1 MDAYGKAAALDA
13 QDWEALWY
21 LGQLQTRAG
30 YLPAA
35 KKSYESLLARKE
47 SIENPSCIHWSYF
60 LLGDVEAALGNRSTA
75 LDHYERGQALVQA
88 LAARDPS
95 NAEWQRDLSV
105 SYNKI
110 SDISAARGDSDGA
123 LIAYKDGLGIRKA
136 LAARDPSNVVWQTD
150 LVVSAAKLASAGA
163 PEAARH
169 LAEGLA
175 ILKRLNAEGRLTAD
189 QEGWIA
195 PFEAAMRELG
205 EETAEEAKPD
215 APPWW
220 RFWRA

>member
-1 MDAYGKAAALDA
+1 M
-13 QDWEALWY
+13 
-21 LGQLQTRAG
+21 
-30 YLPAA
+30 
-35 KKSYESLLARKE
+35 
-47 SIENPSCIHWSYF
+47 EN
-60 LLGDVEAALGNRSTA
+60 ALGNRSTA

-105 SYNKI
+105 SYDRVG
-110 SDISAARGDSDGA
+110 DISAARGDRDGA
-123 LIAYKDGLGIRKA
+123 LIAYKDGLGIRKALAARDPSNAEWQRDLSVSYDRVGDISAARGDRDGALIAYKDGLGIAKA

-163 PEAARH
+163 PDAARH

-175 ILKRLNAEGRLTAD
+175 ILKRLHAQGRLTAD

-195 PFEAAMRELG
+195 MFEAALREPG
-205 EETAEEAKPD
+205 EETARGKAG
-215 APPWW
+215 AVPWW
-220 RFWRA
+220 KFWRG